1 MTLVSEDLTHQKEGQ
16 PIKIEVKYR
25 NICMYMYAVYMT
37 EIMQSCIYE
46 GMYIWMSVCVYWKKS
61 ISLKG
66 NCGPAMSLIP
76 LLNCTLRHIFTSA
89 ARRLVTR
96 SAQACIARSKP
107 HDTWSM
113 CLIQIWAI
121 GQLMLIH
128 LNSSSEPQR
137 LCYSRLRMQEW
148 SVLDSVWKLMWFW
161 GHDCN
166 PFEGIWR
173 NWPLHMFNHVYTYQP
188 FPEGILQIQ
197 LVLTFP
203 IWMNYL

>member
-1 MTLVSEDLTHQKEGQ
+1 MTLVLEDLTHQKEGQ
-16 PIKIEVKYR
+16 PLKIEVKYR

-37 EIMQSCIYE
+37 EIMQSCMYE
-46 GMYIWMSVCVYWKKS
+46 GMYVWMSVCVYYKES

-137 LCYSRLRMQEW
+137 LCYSRLRMQECPW
-148 SVLDSVWKLMWFW
+148 LCLEIDV
-161 GHDCN
+161 
-166 PFEGIWR
+166 
-173 NWPLHMFNHVYTYQP
+173 
-188 FPEGILQIQ
+188 ILRTW
-197 LVLTFP
+197 L
-203 IWMNYL
+203 